1 MIGKIN
7 ELRKTIKG
15 LNELQDKFNDVDLDS
30 LKDVGMSDDILNKL
44 GIDINEVEE
53 SFQKSF
59 QKKVKLEYVLDSE
72 NKELEYAYKTDSGFD
87 IRSNERFDLH
97 PLERR
102 LVSTGLFVDVPERCE
117 IQVRPKS
124 GLAIKRGLSVVNTP
138 GTVDYGYTGEIK
150 VILINLSN
158 EIQTIEVGDK
168 IAQGVVCPVIQGGEI
183 DLIRVNKIKNKDR
196 NANGFGS
203 TGN

>member
-1 MIGKIN
+1 MIGKIKEFKN
-7 ELRKTIKG
+7 TLKG
-15 LNELQDKFNDVDLDS
+15 LNELQEQLSSVNLDGVTDMDTSKILDS
-30 LKDVGMSDDILNKL
+30 LGVDVDKL
-44 GIDINEVEE
+44 EE
-53 SFQKSF
+53 GFQKSF

-87 IRSNERFDLH
+87 IRSNERFDLQ

-158 EIQTIEVGDK
+158 ETQTIEVGDK

-183 DLIRVNKIKNKDR
+183 DLVRVNKIKNKDR

>member
-1 MIGKIN
+1 MIGKLN
-7 ELRKTIKG
+7 EFRKTIKG
-15 LNELQDKFNDVDLDS
+15 LNDLQDQLGSVNLEGMTEMDTSKILDS
-30 LKDVGMSDDILNKL
+30 L
-44 GIDINEVEE
+44 GIDVDQLEE
-53 SFQKSF
+53 GFQKSF
-59 QKKVKLEYVLDSE
+59 DKKVRLEYVLNSE

-87 IRSNERFDLH
+87 IRSNEMFELK
-97 PLERR
+97 PLERK

-158 EIQTIEVGDK
+158 EVQEINIGDK

-183 DLIRVNKIKNKDR
+183 DLVRVNKIKNKDR